1 MSMAKITIFGLA
13 GTGKTTAGKM
23 LAEKLGYSY
32 MSSGNIFR
40 NYAVQ
45 MGLSLNQFEAI
56 ANTTDE
62 YDRKLDKEVEEYG
75 KSHDNFVFESRLAWH
90 FIPDSFKINLFCDFE
105 ERLKRVASRED
116 KSFDQVN
123 EETTHRED
131 LITKR
136 YKEYYGIDNLN
147 DSKNFDFSVDT
158 GPNNAQKVVDIIYEE
173 LKSRNLVS

>member
-1 MSMAKITIFGLA
+1 MAKITIFGLA

-32 MSSGNIFR
+32 MSSGSIFR
-40 NYAVQ
+40 NYAIER
-45 MGLSLNQFEAI
+45 GLSLNQFEAI

-62 YDRKLDKEVEEYG
+62 YDRKLDQEVEEYG
-75 KSHDNFVFESRLAWH
+75 KMNNNFVFESRLAWH
-90 FIPDSFKINLFCDFE
+90 FIPDSFKVNLTCNFE
-105 ERLKRVASRED
+105 ERLKRVAARED

-136 YKEYYGIDNLN
+136 YKEYYGIENFSN
-147 DSKNFDFSVDT
+147 PSNFDYTVDT
-158 GPNNAQKVVDIIYEE
+158 TENNPEKVVELIYDE
-173 LKSRNLVS
+173 LKSRNLI